1 MPLRLLGLTQKESKQ
16 FNVLECI
23 EMLLKSSLN
32 SKLIASSCVTL
43 LSITA
48 LLAMPLISLACSRDS
63 GIPKHIDQ
71 LVMSDTLKAKILED
85 LRTRLGL
92 PKPAAEY
99 LKITQV
105 EDILISD
112 FDIKIDSKIVSFPIW
127 RVTIQAQGQSWAYL
141 AYHDESIAFDAVASV
156 PEKVRIAL
164 AKKMRILSVKDLQIK
179 AAELVTNMRQ
189 CPINAGCL
197 AGYELNWRILAANE
211 NSVKIYN
218 FDQEGAEWQ
227 RWSKEQISINGLPVK
242 IKSAVMQDV
251 INRSQIIP
259 PNLNIE
265 SIKPVTWS
273 DCGNS
278 GVDAPTP
285 LLRGTCATVN
295 FSGWQMRVRSDAI
308 RYTYY
313 VQSNLDNTEDLP
325 APDGMQSIP
334 PTVLEQVKQD
344 IAQRTKAL
352 AQNIRVMTVLPQYF
366 DRCLDTAGKNCQNG
380 IIAGWQVMTVG
391 DTVRGDGAQTS
402 WLYHASLN
410 GEQIRFV
417 KLGPYFAIPASFTPV
432 LPR

>member
-1 MPLRLLGLTQKESKQ
+1 MPIRLLGLTQKESKQ

-48 LLAMPLISLACSRDS
+48 LLAKPLISIACSRDS

-71 LVMSDTLKAKILED
+71 LVISDTLKAKILED

-92 PKPAAEY
+92 PKPADEY

-127 RVTIQAQGQSWAYL
+127 RITIQAQGQSWVYL

-164 AKKMRILSVKDLQIK
+164 AKKMRIPSVKDLQIK

-218 FDQEGAEWQ
+218 FDQEGADWQ
-227 RWSKEQISINGLPVK
+227 RWSKEQISSNRLPTKVE
-242 IKSAVMQDV
+242 SAVMQDV
-251 INRSQIIP
+251 INRSLIIP

-278 GVDAPTP
+278 GVDSPTP
-285 LLRGTCATVN
+285 MPRGICATVSS
-295 FSGWQMRVRSDAI
+295 SGWQMRVRSGAI

-313 VQSNLDNTEDLP
+313 VQSNLANIEDLP

-366 DRCLDTAGKNCQNG
+366 DRCLDAAGKDCQNG
-380 IIAGWQVMTVG
+380 IIAGWQVMAVS
-391 DTVRGDGAQTS
+391 DTVRGDGAQAS
-402 WLYHASLN
+402 WLYHTSLN

-417 KLGPYFAIPASFTPV
+417 KLSPYFAIPASVTPV

>member
-1 MPLRLLGLTQKESKQ
+1 MPVRLLGLTQKESKQ

-48 LLAMPLISLACSRDS
+48 LLARPLISIACSRDS

-71 LVMSDTLKAKILED
+71 LVMSDTQKAKILED

-92 PKPAAEY
+92 PKPAGEY

-127 RVTIQAQGQSWAYL
+127 RVTIQAQGQSWVYL

-164 AKKMRILSVKDLQIK
+164 AKKMRIPSVKDLQIK

-218 FDQEGAEWQ
+218 FDQEGADWQ
-227 RWSKEQISINGLPVK
+227 RWSKEQISSNGLPTKV
-242 IKSAVMQDV
+242 KSAVMQDV
-251 INRSQIIP
+251 INRSLIIP

-265 SIKPVTWS
+265 SIKPVTWN
-273 DCGNS
+273 DCGS
-278 GVDAPTP
+278 AGIDSPTP
-285 LLRGTCATVN
+285 MPRGTCANVS
-295 FSGWQMRVRSDAI
+295 FSGWQMRVRSGAI
-308 RYTYY
+308 IYTYY
-313 VQSNLDNTEDLP
+313 VQSSIDSLP
-325 APDGMQSIP
+325 VPDGMQSIP

-352 AQNIRVMTVLPQYF
+352 AQNIRVMTVLPKYF
-366 DRCLDTAGKNCQNG
+366 DRCLDASGKDCQNG
-380 IIAGWQVMTVG
+380 IIAGWQVIAVS
-391 DTVRGDGAQTS
+391 DTVRGDGAQAS
-402 WLYHASLN
+402 WLYHTSLN

-417 KLGPYFAIPASFTPV
+417 KLGPYFAIPAFVTPV

>member
-1 MPLRLLGLTQKESKQ
+1 
-16 FNVLECI
+16 
-23 EMLLKSSLN
+23 
-32 SKLIASSCVTL
+32 
-43 LSITA
+43 
-48 LLAMPLISLACSRDS
+48 
-63 GIPKHIDQ
+63 
-71 LVMSDTLKAKILED
+71 MSDTQKAKILED

-92 PKPAAEY
+92 PKPAGEY

-112 FDIKIDSKIVSFPIW
+112 FDIKIDSKMVSFPIW
-127 RVTIQAQGQSWAYL
+127 RVTIQAQEQSWVYL

-164 AKKMRILSVKDLQIK
+164 AKKMRIPSVKDLQIK

-211 NSVKIYN
+211 NSVKIYD
-218 FDQEGAEWQ
+218 FDQEGADWQ
-227 RWSKEQISINGLPVK
+227 RWSKEQISSNGLPTKV
-242 IKSAVMQDV
+242 KSAVMQDV
-251 INRSQIIP
+251 INRSLIIP

-265 SIKPVTWS
+265 SIKPVTWN
-273 DCGNS
+273 DCGS
-278 GVDAPTP
+278 AGIDSPTP
-285 LLRGTCATVN
+285 MPRGTCANVS
-295 FSGWQMRVRSDAI
+295 FSGWQMRVRSGAI
-308 RYTYY
+308 IYTYY
-313 VQSNLDNTEDLP
+313 VQSNIDSLP
-325 APDGMQSIP
+325 VPDGMQSIP

-366 DRCLDTAGKNCQNG
+366 DRCLDAAGKDCQNG
-380 IIAGWQVMTVG
+380 IIAGWQVMAVS
-391 DTVRGDGAQTS
+391 DTVRGDGAQAS
-402 WLYHASLN
+402 WLYHTSLN

-417 KLGPYFAIPASFTPV
+417 KLGPYFAIPAFVTPV

>member
-1 MPLRLLGLTQKESKQ
+1 MPVRLLGLTQKESKQ

-48 LLAMPLISLACSRDS
+48 FLAKPLISIACSRDS
-63 GIPKHIDQ
+63 GIPKYIDQ
-71 LVMSDTLKAKILED
+71 LVMSDTQKAKILED

-92 PKPAAEY
+92 PKPAGEY

-127 RVTIQAQGQSWAYL
+127 RVTVQAQGQSWVYL

-164 AKKMRILSVKDLQIK
+164 AKKMRIPSVKDLQIK

-197 AGYELNWRILAANE
+197 AGYEVNWRILAANE

-218 FDQEGAEWQ
+218 FEQEGSDWP
-227 RWSKEQISINGLPVK
+227 RWSKEQISSNGLPTKV
-242 IKSAVMQDV
+242 KSAVMQDV
-251 INRSQIIP
+251 INRSLTIP
-259 PNLNIE
+259 ANLNIE
-265 SIKPVTWS
+265 SIKPVTWN
-273 DCGNS
+273 DCGS
-278 GVDAPTP
+278 AGIDSPTP
-285 LLRGTCATVN
+285 MPRGTCATVS
-295 FSGWQMRVRSDAI
+295 FSGWQMRVRSGAI

-313 VQSNLDNTEDLP
+313 VQSNLSNIEDLP

-344 IAQRTKAL
+344 ITQRTKAL
-352 AQNIRVMTVLPQYF
+352 AQNIRVITVLPQYF
-366 DRCLDTAGKNCQNG
+366 DRCLDAAGKDCQNG
-380 IIAGWQVMTVG
+380 IIAGWQVMAVS
-391 DTVRGDGAQTS
+391 DTVRGDGAQAS
-402 WLYHASLN
+402 WLYHTSLN

-417 KLGPYFAIPASFTPV
+417 KLGPYFAIPASVTPV

>member
-1 MPLRLLGLTQKESKQ
+1 MPIRLLGLTQKESKQ

-48 LLAMPLISLACSRDS
+48 LLARPLISIACSRDS

-71 LVMSDTLKAKILED
+71 LVMSDTQKAKILED

-92 PKPAAEY
+92 PKPAGEY

-127 RVTIQAQGQSWAYL
+127 RITIQAQGQSWVYL

-164 AKKMRILSVKDLQIK
+164 AKKMRIPSVKDLQIK

-218 FDQEGAEWQ
+218 FDQEGADWQ
-227 RWSKEQISINGLPVK
+227 RWSKEQISSNRLPTKVE
-242 IKSAVMQDV
+242 SAVMQDV
-251 INRSQIIP
+251 INRSLIIP

-278 GVDAPTP
+278 GVDSPTP
-285 LLRGTCATVN
+285 MPRGTCATVSS
-295 FSGWQMRVRSDAI
+295 SGWQMRVRSGAI

-313 VQSNLDNTEDLP
+313 VQSNLANIEDLP

-366 DRCLDTAGKNCQNG
+366 DRCLDAAGKDCQNG
-380 IIAGWQVMTVG
+380 IIAGWQVMAVS
-391 DTVRGDGAQTS
+391 DTVRGDGAQAS
-402 WLYHASLN
+402 WLYHTSLN

-417 KLGPYFAIPASFTPV
+417 KLSPYFAIPASVTPV

>member
-1 MPLRLLGLTQKESKQ
+1 MPVRLLGLTQKESKQ

-48 LLAMPLISLACSRDS
+48 LLARPLISIACSRDS

-71 LVMSDTLKAKILED
+71 LVMSDTQKAKILED

-92 PKPAAEY
+92 PKPAGEY

-127 RVTIQAQGQSWAYL
+127 RVTNQAQGQSWVYL

-164 AKKMRILSVKDLQIK
+164 AKKMRIPSVKDLQIK

-218 FDQEGAEWQ
+218 FDQEGVDWQ
-227 RWSKEQISINGLPVK
+227 RWSKEQISSNGLPTKV
-242 IKSAVMQDV
+242 KSAVMQDV
-251 INRSQIIP
+251 INRSLTIA

-265 SIKPVTWS
+265 SIKSVTWS

-278 GVDAPTP
+278 GGDSPTP
-285 LLRGTCATVN
+285 MPRGTCATVS
-295 FSGWQMRVRSDAI
+295 FSGWQMRVRSGAI

-313 VQSNLDNTEDLP
+313 VQSNLANIEDLP

-366 DRCLDTAGKNCQNG
+366 DRCLDAAGKDCQNG
-380 IIAGWQVMTVG
+380 IIAGWQVMAVS
-391 DTVRGDGAQTS
+391 DTVRGDGAQAS
-402 WLYHASLN
+402 WLYHTSLN
-410 GEQIRFV
+410 GGQIRFV
-417 KLGPYFAIPASFTPV
+417 KLSPYFAIPASVTPV

>member
-1 MPLRLLGLTQKESKQ
+1 MPLRLLGLSQKESKQ

-23 EMLLKSSLN
+23 DMLLKSSLN
-32 SKLIASSCVTL
+32 SKLVASSCVTL
-43 LSITA
+43 LSITT
-48 LLAMPLISLACSRDS
+48 LLAMPLISIACSRDS

-92 PKPAAEY
+92 PTPATEY

-112 FDIKIDSKIVSFPIW
+112 FDIKIDSKIASFPIW
-127 RVTIQAQGQSWAYL
+127 RVTIQAQGQSWVYL

-164 AKKMRILSVKDLQIK
+164 AKKMRTSTAKDLQIK

-189 CPINAGCL
+189 CPINSGCL
-197 AGYELNWRILAANE
+197 TGYELKWRILAANE

-218 FDQEGAEWQ
+218 FDQEGADWK
-227 RWSKEQISINGLPVK
+227 RWSEEKTSSNGLSVK

-251 INRSQIIP
+251 INRSLVIP

-265 SIKPVTWS
+265 SIKPVNWS

-278 GVDAPTP
+278 GVDSPTP
-285 LLRGTCATVN
+285 VPRGTCSTV
-295 FSGWQMRVRSDAI
+295 SSYGWQMRVRSGAI

-313 VQSNLDNTEDLP
+313 VQSNLANIEALP

-366 DRCLDTAGKNCQNG
+366 DRCLDAAGKDCQNG
-380 IIAGWQVMTVG
+380 IIAGWQVMAVS
-391 DTVRGDGAQTS
+391 DTVRGDGAQAS

-417 KLGPYFAIPASFTPV
+417 KLGPYFAIPASVTPV

>member
-1 MPLRLLGLTQKESKQ
+1 MPVRLLGLTQKESKQ

-48 LLAMPLISLACSRDS
+48 LLARPLISIACSRDS

-71 LVMSDTLKAKILED
+71 LVMSDTQKAKILED

-92 PKPAAEY
+92 PKPAGEY

-105 EDILISD
+105 QDILISD

-127 RVTIQAQGQSWAYL
+127 RVTIQAQGQSWVYL

-164 AKKMRILSVKDLQIK
+164 AKKMRIPSVKDLQIK

-197 AGYELNWRILAANE
+197 AGYEVNWRILAANE

-218 FDQEGAEWQ
+218 FDQEGADWQ
-227 RWSKEQISINGLPVK
+227 RWSKEQISSNGLPTKV
-242 IKSAVMQDV
+242 KSAVMQDV
-251 INRSQIIP
+251 INRSLIIP

-265 SIKPVTWS
+265 SIKPVTWN
-273 DCGNS
+273 DCGS
-278 GVDAPTP
+278 AGIDSPTP
-285 LLRGTCATVN
+285 MPRGTCATVS
-295 FSGWQMRVRSDAI
+295 FSGWQMRVRSGAI

-313 VQSNLDNTEDLP
+313 VQSNLSNIEDLP

-352 AQNIRVMTVLPQYF
+352 TQNIRVITVLPQYF
-366 DRCLDTAGKNCQNG
+366 DRCLDAAGKDCQNG
-380 IIAGWQVMTVG
+380 IIAGWQVMAVS
-391 DTVRGDGAQTS
+391 DTVRGDGAQAS

-417 KLGPYFAIPASFTPV
+417 KLSPYFAIPASVTPV